1 MRIPLAGIL
10 MVALLAPMGMAD
22 DLTDAIVGVDPRSR
36 LESGSG
42 ATYGGIYSPQPAS
55 AVPEEALN
63 PEDDSTLSSRYGFGE
78 AYHSLRSPLYQ
89 DEEEEAALQQLDDP
103 YSTTVPT
110 IPLGTPYER
119 EGVWYGDQAPHR

>member
-1 MRIPLAGIL
+1 MRMLLAGIL
-10 MVALLAPMGMAD
+10 MCALLAPMGMAD

-42 ATYGGIYSPQPAS
+42 ATYGGIYSPQPEF
-55 AVPEEALN
+55 VLPEEMLN
-63 PEDDSTLSSRYGFGE
+63 PEDTANFSYGFGE
-78 AYHSLRSPLYQ
+78 AYRSLRSPLYQ
-89 DEEEEAALQQLDDP
+89 DEEEEAARQQLDDP